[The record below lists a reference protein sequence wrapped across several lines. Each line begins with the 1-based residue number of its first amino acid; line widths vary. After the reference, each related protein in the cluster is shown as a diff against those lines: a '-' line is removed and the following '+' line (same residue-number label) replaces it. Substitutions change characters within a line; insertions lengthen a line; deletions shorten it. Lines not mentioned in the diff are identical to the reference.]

1 MMAAI
6 FLRERDWKQHN
17 VSLDIETVDGLSPRF
32 HWGPFP
38 PPPFPLDSFL
48 LKVIV
53 LNNVQYLWGRER

>member
-38 PPPFPLDSFL
+38 PPLPPGFFPFESYCF
-48 LKVIV
+48 
-53 LNNVQYLWGRER
+53 E